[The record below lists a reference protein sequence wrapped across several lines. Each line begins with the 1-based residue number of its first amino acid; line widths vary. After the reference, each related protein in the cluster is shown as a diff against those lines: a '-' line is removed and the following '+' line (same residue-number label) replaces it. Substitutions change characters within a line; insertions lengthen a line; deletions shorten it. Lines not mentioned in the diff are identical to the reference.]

1 VKVAVPREI
10 EQGERRVALV
20 PDTAKMLVAA
30 GLEVGVEA
38 GAGAAAFISDDL
50 YQKAGATVAGRAG
63 SLLRDADAVLKVQ
76 APRESEIS
84 LLKKGA
90 VLISFLQPA
99 TQGDIVRSLA
109 SHGITAFSLELLPRI
124 SRAQSMDALS
134 SQASA
139 AGYKAVL
146 MAADRLGKLFPM
158 MMTAAGTVAPTR
170 VLVMG
175 AGVAGLQAIATARR
189 LGAVVSAYD
198 VRPAVKEE
206 VQSLG
211 GTFIELPLETQEGEG
226 GYAREQSEEFLR
238 KQRELIGEHIAR
250 SDVLITTAAVPG
262 RRAPLLVTADMVR
275 GMRPGSVIVD
285 LASDTGGNVELT
297 QDHNRHAQR
306 PLHHALDDQSALR
319 PQRRQPAA
327 PPRQERSDRTRPA
340 GRDHQGRLRD
350 VWGRG
355 CQRTREA
362 GPLGRMTNELLN
374 ELTFFVLAIFVGFEV
389 ISKVP
394 TILHTPLMSGTNAI
408 HGIILVG
415 AILIAAGADS
425 PVTIVL
431 GLIAVTLATTNVV
444 GGFVVTDRML
454 EMFKGRQPAKRP
466 AEAPVPK

>member
-30 GLEVGVEA
+30 GLEVGVES
-38 GAGAAAFISDDL
+38 GAGAAANLGDDL
-50 YQKAGATVAGRAG
+50 YQQAGASVAGRAG
-63 SLLRDADAVLKVQ
+63 MLLRDADAVLKVQ

-211 GTFIELPLETQEGEG
+211 ATFIELPLETQEGEG
-226 GYAREQSEEFLR
+226 GYAKEQSEEFLR
-238 KQRELIGEHIAR
+238 KQRELIGEHIAK
-250 SDVLITTAAVPG
+250 SDVVITTAAVPG
-262 RRAPLLVTADMVR
+262 RRAPLLVTGDMVR
-275 GMRPGSVIVD
+275 AMRPGSVIVD
-285 LASDTGGNVELT
+285 LAAETGGNVELT
-297 QDHNRHAQR
+297 Q
-306 PLHHALDDQSALR
+306 P
-319 PQRRQPAA
+319 
-327 PPRQERSDRTRPA
+327 
-340 GRDHQGRLRD
+340 GREVD
-350 VWGRG
+350 VNG
-355 CQRTREA
+355 
-362 GPLGRMTNELLN
+362 
-374 ELTFFVLAIFVGFEV
+374 
-389 ISKVP
+389 
-394 TILHTPLMSGTNAI
+394 
-408 HGIILVG
+408 
-415 AILIAAGADS
+415 
-425 PVTIVL
+425 VTIIGTRNVPSTMPL
-431 GLIAVTLATTNVV
+431 TTSQLFARNVANLLLHLVRNGAVSLDFTDEITKGACVTH
-444 GGFVVTDRML
+444 GGEIVNER
-454 EMFKGRQPAKRP
+454 AKQMVS
-466 AEAPVPK
+466 AA